1 MATSTNEYMNRQVQ
15 SDGKGY
21 KQSSHYRLVQN
32 IKIVI
37 QCCKDP
43 GSKWEKFHTYILKV
57 KLVQART

>member
-1 MATSTNEYMNRQVQ
+1 MNRQVQ